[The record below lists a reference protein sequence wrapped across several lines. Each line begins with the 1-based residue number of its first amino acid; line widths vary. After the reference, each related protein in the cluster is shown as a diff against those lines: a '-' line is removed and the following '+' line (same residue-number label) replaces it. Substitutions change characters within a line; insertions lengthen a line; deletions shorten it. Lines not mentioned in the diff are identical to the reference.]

1 MANKDAW
8 EVYDWVHGAGKTILG
23 DNLGNLVGQGTSA
36 LMTEAA
42 GERPNMENQ
51 FDKYTGLNT
60 NVGTYDP
67 TLDDTIAG
75 EISAAPGVGNNNPN
89 GVGLGS
95 NEIAN
100 VNGKPLSTMSPSST
114 DGNNWSPG
122 VSNIANPY
130 ISHDENTQDYS

>member
-1 MANKDAW
+1 MSKEAW
-8 EVYDWVHGAGKTILG
+8 EVYDWAHGAGETILG
-23 DNLGNLVGQGTSA
+23 PQLGGLVGMGTSA
-36 LMTEAA
+36 LMKEAA

-51 FDKYTGLNT
+51 FDKHTGLNT
-60 NVGTYDP
+60 SVGTYDP

-100 VNGKPLSTMSPSST
+100 VNGKTLSTMSPSST
-114 DGNNWSPG
+114 DGNNWSKG

-130 ISHDENTQDYS
+130 ISHDENTQDYA